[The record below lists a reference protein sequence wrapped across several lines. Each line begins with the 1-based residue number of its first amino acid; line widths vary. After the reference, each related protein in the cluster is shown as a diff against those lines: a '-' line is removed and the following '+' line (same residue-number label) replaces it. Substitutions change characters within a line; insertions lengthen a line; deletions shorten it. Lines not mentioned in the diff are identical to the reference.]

1 MSGIDGVVEV
11 DVAGLSWLIE
21 DAAMGWVAVDP
32 ADQHRID
39 SDTPSS

>member
-1 MSGIDGVVEV
+1 MSGIDGGVEV